1 LESSSLHCQ
10 DKYES
15 SRVAEVYRLFP
26 RRIALGLSLPTPKI
40 CLEVSMI
47 GDGWDGGASI
57 RPGEFDDAHAA
68 EGRVLRIC
76 AVTGSRAEFGLM
88 RPVMLAIAQR
98 PELELAVVAAGS
110 HLVSP
115 AHTFYDVKQS
125 FAIADI
131 VPMQVAGRTGQA
143 EDVQS
148 LARGVARFGR
158 TFEKLR
164 PDWTIVLGDR
174 IEAFAAGLAASI
186 GGIGLLH
193 IHGGDRAEG
202 ISDEAIRHSLSKLA
216 HVHFAA
222 TEQSAQRLISMGED
236 AWRVHNVGSPS
247 IDELFKHASLNDE
260 IFAELGSPQVVML
273 MHPIGR
279 SAEQEEA
286 GATAVLQ
293 AIESTK
299 VPALLLAP
307 NLDPGRDGIMMALR
321 SSTIPMREHLPRPFF
336 VGLLRRI
343 AAAGGCLVGN
353 SSAGLRARNRPQCG
367 ARRPRGCITNRK
379 RNRTSPHT
387 QAHCQHASLWQG
399 RRGRTHRRNDC
410 TAWNAYAAHAAQA
423 MRILTCHAHL
433 EPYAIL
439 CDNTFPRDS
448 YSFPQR
454 WESASPIF

>member
-1 LESSSLHCQ
+1 
-10 DKYES
+10 
-15 SRVAEVYRLFP
+15 
-26 RRIALGLSLPTPKI
+26 
-40 CLEVSMI
+40 MI

-115 AHTFYDVKQS
+115 AHTFYDVKQY

-222 TEQSAQRLISMGED
+222 TEQSAQRLVSMGED

-260 IFAELGSPQVVML
+260 IFAELGAPQIVML

-353 SSAGLRARNRPQCG
+353 SSAGLIECAALGVPVVDIGPRQSGRETGPNVVHVAREDASQIANAIERARALKLTTNTHPFGKGDAGERIAATIAQLGTPT
-367 ARRPRGCITNRK
+367 PRMLRK
-379 RNRTSPHT
+379 R
-387 QAHCQHASLWQG
+387 C
-399 RRGRTHRRNDC
+399 
-410 TAWNAYAAHAAQA
+410 AY
-423 MRILTCHAHL
+423 
-433 EPYAIL
+433 
-439 CDNTFPRDS
+439 
-448 YSFPQR
+448 
-454 WESASPIF
+454 